1 MSGVRDPDRSPPDE
15 FEVVGREICLRC
27 PNGVA
32 RTKLSNAYF
41 DSKLATRTV
50 VRRLGEEEVRV
61 MSQILVTTFL
71 SLDGVMQ
78 APGGPDEDRSGGFDH
93 GGWLVPFAD
102 EDMMRLVVDWIGR
115 ADGFLLGRKTYEIF
129 AAHWPRVT
137 DPDDLVAR
145 ALNTLPK
152 YVASK
157 TLHKVEWN
165 NSTLIPGNVVEEIT
179 NLKRRPGKELQVHG
193 SGGLAQTLIE
203 NDLVDEY
210 RLWSFPVILGRGKRL
225 FGAGTVPATL
235 KLVDSETT
243 STGVAIH
250 TYRRAGDMQYGSV
263 EATEWREVFGRRS
276 EPAEPKE

>member
-1 MSGVRDPDRSPPDE
+1 M
-15 FEVVGREICLRC
+15 
-27 PNGVA
+27 
-32 RTKLSNAYF
+32 
-41 DSKLATRTV
+41 SKL
-50 VRRLGEEEVRV
+50 
-61 MSQILVTTFL
+61 LVTTFL

-102 EDMMRLVVDWIGR
+102 EDMMRFVVDWIAR

-137 DPDDLVAR
+137 DPDDRVAR

-157 TLHKVEWN
+157 TLDANSVEWN

-179 NLKRRPGKELQVHG
+179 KLKRRPGKELQVHG
-193 SGGLAQTLIE
+193 SGELAQTLIE

-210 RLWSFPVILGRGKRL
+210 RLWAFPVILGRGKRL

-235 KLVDSETT
+235 KLVDSQTT

-250 TYRRAGDMQYGSV
+250 TYKRAGEMQYGSV
-263 EATEWREVFGRRS
+263 EATEWREKFQGGSKQTDPGDEEQDAGRVV
-276 EPAEPKE
+276 

>member
-1 MSGVRDPDRSPPDE
+1 M
-15 FEVVGREICLRC
+15 
-27 PNGVA
+27 
-32 RTKLSNAYF
+32 
-41 DSKLATRTV
+41 SKL
-50 VRRLGEEEVRV
+50 
-61 MSQILVTTFL
+61 LVTTFL

-78 APGGPDEDRSGGFDH
+78 APGAPDEDRDGGFDH

-102 EDMMRLVVDWIGR
+102 EDMVRFVVEWIAR

-129 AAHWPRVT
+129 AEHWPRVT
-137 DPDDLVAR
+137 DPGDPVAR

-157 TLHKVEWN
+157 TLDRVEWN
-165 NSTLIPGNVVEEIT
+165 NSTLFQGNVVEEIGK
-179 NLKRRPGKELQVHG
+179 LKRRPGKELQVHG

-225 FGAGTVPATL
+225 FGAGTVPTTL
-235 KLVDSETT
+235 KLVDSKTT

-250 TYRRAGDMQYGSV
+250 TYRREGEMRYGSV
-263 EATEWREVFGRRS
+263 EATEWRDKFQRRS
-276 EPAEPKE
+276 EREEA